1 LLRTTEQ
8 YKKYNSYPI
17 EPAAKTRGVEE
28 IMGLFDIFKK
38 SGPTTPAAAP
48 AAPAADSVSSAGI
61 DFMAAIEAH
70 VRWKVRLENYIDGT
84 TTEKLDVEVIG
95 MDNQC
100 PLGKWI
106 YGIGGDKYNANLL
119 FQEIRGIHAD
129 FHKCSA
135 GIMRQ
140 SDAGDKEGAIEAL
153 HRGEHFKL
161 SQRIKAKLARLHMEL
176 KGTED

>member
-1 LLRTTEQ
+1 
-8 YKKYNSYPI
+8 
-17 EPAAKTRGVEE
+17 
-28 IMGLFDIFKK
+28 MGLFDAFKK
-38 SGPTTPAAAP
+38 SSPATLAATP
-48 AAPAADSVSSAGI
+48 AAPAADSVSVTGI

-84 TTEKLDVEVIG
+84 TTEKLDVEVVG

-106 YGIGGDKYNANLL
+106 YGIGGDQYSANPL
-119 FQEIRGIHAD
+119 FQEIREIHAD

-140 SDAGDKEGAIEAL
+140 SDAGDKEGAAEAL
-153 HRGEHFKL
+153 RRGEHFKL
-161 SQRIKAKLARLHMEL
+161 SQRIKAKLARLHVEL
-176 KGTED
+176 KGSEG

>member
-1 LLRTTEQ
+1 
-8 YKKYNSYPI
+8 
-17 EPAAKTRGVEE
+17 
-28 IMGLFDIFKK
+28 MGLFDAFKK
-38 SGPTTPAAAP
+38 SSPETPAATP
-48 AAPAADSVSSAGI
+48 EAPAADSVSVTGI

-84 TTEKLDVEVIG
+84 TTEKLDVEVVG

-106 YGIGGDKYNANLL
+106 YGIGGDQYSANPL
-119 FQEIRGIHAD
+119 FQEIREIHTD

-140 SDAGDKEGAIEAL
+140 SDAGDKEGAAEAL
-153 HRGEHFKL
+153 RRGEHFKL
-161 SQRIKAKLARLHMEL
+161 SQRIKAKLARLHVEL
-176 KGTED
+176 KGSEG

>member
-1 LLRTTEQ
+1 
-8 YKKYNSYPI
+8 
-17 EPAAKTRGVEE
+17 
-28 IMGLFDIFKK
+28 MGLFDVFKK
-38 SGPTTPAAAP
+38 SESATTNAKPAEDA
-48 AAPAADSVSSAGI
+48 VSNAGI

-70 VRWKVRLENYIDGT
+70 TRWKMRLESYIDGT
-84 TTEKLDVEVIG
+84 TTEKLDAEVVG

-106 YGIGGDKYNANLL
+106 YGMGGNKYESSPL

-140 SDAGDKEGAIEAL
+140 ADGGDKSGAIEAL
-153 HRGEHFKL
+153 NRGEHFKL
-161 SQRIKAKLARLHMEL
+161 SQRIKGRLARLHMEL
-176 KGTED
+176 KDAKQ

>member
-1 LLRTTEQ
+1 
-8 YKKYNSYPI
+8 
-17 EPAAKTRGVEE
+17 
-28 IMGLFDIFKK
+28 MGLFDIFKK
-38 SGPTTPAAAP
+38 SGPATPAAAP
-48 AAPAADSVSSAGI
+48 AAPAADAVSSAGI

-84 TTEKLDVEVIG
+84 TTEKLDVEIVG

-106 YGIGGDKYNANLL
+106 YGAGGDKYNANPV

-140 SDAGDKEGAIEAL
+140 ADAGDKEGAVEAL
-153 HRGEHFKL
+153 RRGEHFKL
-161 SQRIKAKLARLHMEL
+161 SQRIKTKLARLHMEL
-176 KGTED
+176 KGAEE

>member
-1 LLRTTEQ
+1 
-8 YKKYNSYPI
+8 
-17 EPAAKTRGVEE
+17 
-28 IMGLFDIFKK
+28 MGLFDFFKK
-38 SGPTTPAAAP
+38 REHATPVAAP
-48 AAPAADSVSSAGI
+48 AAPAAAADTVSLTGI

-84 TTEKLDVEVIG
+84 TTEKLDVAIVG

-106 YGIGGDKYNANLL
+106 YGPGGDKYNANPL
-119 FQEIRGIHAD
+119 FQEIRETHAD

-135 GIMRQ
+135 DVMRQ

-153 HRGEHFKL
+153 HHGQHFKL
-161 SQRIKAKLARLHMEL
+161 SQRIKVKLARLHLEVT
-176 KGTED
+176 GGGE

>member
-1 LLRTTEQ
+1 
-8 YKKYNSYPI
+8 
-17 EPAAKTRGVEE
+17 
-28 IMGLFDIFKK
+28 MGLFDIFKK
-38 SGPTTPAAAP
+38 SGSATPVAAP
-48 AAPAADSVSSAGI
+48 AAPAADSVSNAGI

-84 TTEKLDVEVIG
+84 STEKLDAEVVG

-106 YGIGGDKYNANLL
+106 YGAGGDKYNANPL
-119 FQEIRGIHAD
+119 FQEIREIHAN

-140 SDAGDKEGAIEAL
+140 SNAGDKEGAAEAL
-153 HRGEHFKL
+153 RRGEHFKL
-161 SQRIKAKLARLHMEL
+161 SQRIEVKLARLHIEL
-176 KGTED
+176 MGAED